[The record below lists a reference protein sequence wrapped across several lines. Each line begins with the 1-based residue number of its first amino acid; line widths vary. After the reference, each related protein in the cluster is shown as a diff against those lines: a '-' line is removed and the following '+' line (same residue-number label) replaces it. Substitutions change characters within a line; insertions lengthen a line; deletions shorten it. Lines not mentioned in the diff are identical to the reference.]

1 MGHTALIVVDMISDY
16 EHPDAEGL
24 VSSVRRAIPAV
35 RRLVERARTDGVEV
49 VYVNDNLGRWRSDLE
64 EIVDLA
70 LRGRHADLVEPIRPD
85 QDSLFVVKARHSIFY
100 QTPLEYLL
108 RSQHIDRIVLCGQVT
123 EQCILYSALDAH
135 IRHIRV
141 VVARDAVA
149 HIDADLARAALTM
162 MQRNMEAVVQD
173 AQDINL
179 R

>member
-16 EHPDAEGL
+16 EHPDTEGL
-24 VSSVRRAIPAV
+24 VSVRRAIPAV
-35 RRLVERARTDGVEV
+35 RQLLGHARTDGVEV

-64 EIVDLA
+64 EIVNLA
-70 LRGRHADLVEPIRPD
+70 LRGRHAGLVEPIRPD
-85 QDSLFVVKARHSIFY
+85 QASLFVVKARHSIFY
-100 QTPLEYLL
+100 QTPSEYLL
-108 RSQHIDRIVLCGQVT
+108 RGQHIDRIVLCGQVT

-149 HIDADLARAALTM
+149 HIDADLASAALTM
-162 MQRNMEAVVQD
+162 MQRNMEANVQD
-173 AQDINL
+173 AQDIRL